1 MSEFSLELQATA
13 EFHFPESIDSFR
25 KNIPI
30 EWVSE
35 AVNQTGRAAVRKR
48 RFPDS
53 KGDLPPLATSS
64 IVKARQRSLRFV
76 NLAFCIWSWILRRDS
91 LLVIKRNPGFKVL
104 SFAQ

>member
-48 RFPDS
+48 RFP
-53 KGDLPPLATSS
+53 AE
-64 IVKARQRSLRFV
+64 Q
-76 NLAFCIWSWILRRDS
+76 
-91 LLVIKRNPGFKVL
+91 
-104 SFAQ
+104 